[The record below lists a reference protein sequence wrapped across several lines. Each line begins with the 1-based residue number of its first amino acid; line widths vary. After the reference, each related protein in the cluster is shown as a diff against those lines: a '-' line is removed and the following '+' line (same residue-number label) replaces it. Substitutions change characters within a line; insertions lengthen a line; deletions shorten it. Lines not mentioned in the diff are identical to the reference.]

1 MPKRTSS
8 QQRSWQLPLA
18 LTILLLSSAS
28 LVNSNAVVAAE
39 RVDPASAR
47 PDPKQ
52 KLLWYDIRELGLEGQ
67 GWTNTKAPFDRLPA
81 SAEKQVRPPV
91 WNLSRH
97 SAGLSVRFRTNAPSI
112 AARWTLTSASLAM
125 PHMPATGV
133 SGLDLYVRPARAG
146 QAIKDSN
153 RWQWLATGRPSK
165 FPANEAMLVRNLP
178 VADREYSLYL
188 PLYNGVNSVEIGI
201 SAEHALFKLPRAA
214 GKRKPIIFYGTS
226 ITQGGCA
233 SRTGM
238 VHTAILSR
246 RLEEPVINLGFSG
259 NGRMEQPL
267 VDLMA
272 SIDAAIYVIDCLPNM
287 NGKEVAAR
295 TEPLV
300 QTLRKARPDTPILL
314 VEDRSYSNAFLVK
327 SSHDRNQQNRQ
338 ALQAAYQKLTVV
350 GVKQLYYLPGEQ
362 LLGKDNLGTVDG
374 SHPTD
379 LGFMRMADVFEP
391 LLRKILAE
399 SRSNP

>member
-1 MPKRTSS
+1 MLKKTDR
-8 QQRSWQLPLA
+8 QQPWR
-18 LTILLLSSAS
+18 LLLVLTVLLLGNINLVSPAS
-28 LVNSNAVVAAE
+28 LVAAD

-52 KLLWYDIRELGLEGQ
+52 KLLWYDIRELELEGQ
-67 GWTNTKAPFDRLPA
+67 GWANTKAPFDRLPA

-97 SAGLSVRFRTNAPSI
+97 SAGLSVRFRTDAPII
-112 AARWTLTSASLAM
+112 AARWTLTSANLAM

-133 SGLDLYVRPARAG
+133 SGLDLYVRPAIAA
-146 QAIKDSN
+146 QATGKTN

-165 FPANEAMLVRNLP
+165 FPTNEAILVRGLP
-178 VADREYSLYL
+178 RADREYSLYL
-188 PLYNGVNSVEIGI
+188 PLYNGVQAVEIGI
-201 SAEHALFKLPRAA
+201 SADHALFKLPRAA

-272 SIDAAIYVIDCLPNM
+272 SVDAAIYVIDCLPNM
-287 NGKEVAAR
+287 NGEEVAVR

-300 QTLRKARPDTPILL
+300 HTLRKARPRTPILL

-327 SSHDRNQQNRQ
+327 SAQDRNLQNRQ
-338 ALQAAYQKLTVV
+338 ALQAAYQKLIAA
-350 GVKQLYYLPGEQ
+350 GVKQLYYLPGDQ

-379 LGFMRMADVFEP
+379 LGFMRMADAFEP
-391 LLRKILAE
+391 LLKKILVE

>member
-1 MPKRTSS
+1 
-8 QQRSWQLPLA
+8 
-18 LTILLLSSAS
+18 
-28 LVNSNAVVAAE
+28 
-39 RVDPASAR
+39 
-47 PDPKQ
+47 
-52 KLLWYDIRELGLEGQ
+52 
-67 GWTNTKAPFDRLPA
+67 
-81 SAEKQVRPPV
+81 
-91 WNLSRH
+91 
-97 SAGLSVRFRTNAPSI
+97 
-112 AARWTLTSASLAM
+112 
-125 PHMPATGV
+125 MPATGV
-133 SGLDLYVRPARAG
+133 SGLDLYVRPARDG
-146 QAIKDSN
+146 QATKNSN

-178 VADREYSLYL
+178 IADREYSLYL

-201 SAEHALFKLPRAA
+201 SAEHALFKLPRTA

-327 SSHDRNQQNRQ
+327 SSQDRNQQNRQ
-338 ALQAAYQKLTVV
+338 ALQAAYQKLTVA

-399 SRSNP
+399 SRSTP

>member
-1 MPKRTSS
+1 MPKKTRC
-8 QQRSWQLPLA
+8 QQPPRPLSLA
-18 LTILLLSSAS
+18 ITILLLSSTS
-28 LVNSNAVVAAE
+28 LLHRTTTVAADP
-39 RVDPASAR
+39 VDPALAR

-67 GWTNTKAPFDRLPA
+67 GWKNTKAPFDRLPA

-133 SGLDLYVRPARAG
+133 SGLDLYVRPAGAG
-146 QAIKDSN
+146 QATGNSN

-165 FPANEAMLVRNLP
+165 FPSNEAVLVRDLP
-178 VADREYSLYL
+178 LADREYSLYL
-188 PLYNGVNSVEIGI
+188 PLYNGVQSVEIGI
-201 SAEHALFKLPRAA
+201 SPEHALFKLPRAA
-214 GKRKPIIFYGTS
+214 SKRKPIIFYGTS

-287 NGKEVAAR
+287 KGEDVAAR

-300 QTLRKARPDTPILL
+300 QTLRKTRPDTPILL
-314 VEDRSYSNAFLVK
+314 VEARSYSNAFLVK
-327 SSHDRNQQNRQ
+327 SARDRNLQNSL
-338 ALQAAYQKLTVV
+338 ALLAAYQ
-350 GVKQLYYLPGEQ
+350 
-362 LLGKDNLGTVDG
+362 
-374 SHPTD
+374 
-379 LGFMRMADVFEP
+379 
-391 LLRKILAE
+391 
-399 SRSNP
+399 